1 MMELYPELTRDQLAR
16 MAATLK
22 RIRGGLDKFDVEPA
36 QEPAHFFS
44 PEVRDAN

>member
-1 MMELYPELTRDQLAR
+1 MEPYLELTRDQLAR

-22 RIRGGLDKFDVEPA
+22 RIRGGLSKFGVEPA
-36 QEPAHFFS
+36 PEPAHLFS